1 MAGAAWPESRL
12 GRVGRTYKT
21 DAIVLRSFRLGEA
34 DRVLHLYT
42 LDRGRVGAVAKGVR
56 KTKSRFGARLEPL
69 SHVELMLHQGSGE
82 LQTITGVELVR
93 SHHEAREQPY
103 RLGVGL
109 VGAEAML
116 RLFPE
121 QEANERAFRALARFL
136 DLLDELE
143 PADPGQ
149 CSVDPLV
156 LSFQLKLLWLSG
168 YLPHVTSCA
177 ECGAEAGL
185 AGYSPQAGG
194 AVCDG
199 CSNGGALPLSRDGIV
214 GIEGLLRRP
223 LAEATEAGLTP
234 RGAREALRVITASY
248 EYHGGF
254 RLRTLSA

>member
-1 MAGAAWPESRL
+1 LSAVAGRS
-12 GRVGRTYKT
+12 YKT
-21 DAIVLRSFRLGEA
+21 ETVVLRSFRLGEA

-69 SHVELMLHQGSGE
+69 SHVELVLHQGGGE
-82 LQTITGVELVR
+82 LQTVTGAELIH
-93 SHHEAREQPY
+93 SHRAAREQPY

-121 QEANERAFRALARFL
+121 QEANERAFRALVRFL
-136 DLLDELE
+136 ELLDDLE
-143 PADPGQ
+143 PRDQ
-149 CSVDPLV
+149 ERRMIDPLV

-177 ECGAEAGL
+177 ECGAETGL

-194 AVCDG
+194 AVCSA
-199 CSNGGALPLSRDGIV
+199 CANGEALPLSRQGLL

-223 LAEATEAGLTP
+223 LAEADAAGLSD
-234 RGAREALRVITASY
+234 RGAREALGVITASY
-248 EYHGGF
+248 EFHGGF
-254 RLRTLSA
+254 RLRTLTA